1 MKWEMLNKRVT
12 LSLANANQKDFD
24 LFCHFQ
30 YEQTLNVYKW
40 K

>member
-1 MKWEMLNKRVT
+1 MRWDQLNKRVT
-12 LSLANANQKDFD
+12 SSIADQRDFD
-24 LFCHFQ
+24 LFCHIK